1 MFFVLAFGR
10 IWNYF
15 EAGPA
20 DMAANELSVLEL
32 VSATFMNY
40 KSKEMIDYMHKEK
53 AYTDTMPNQVI
64 PYSLAKQ
71 LNELR

>member
-1 MFFVLAFGR
+1 
-10 IWNYF
+10 
-15 EAGPA
+15 
-20 DMAANELSVLEL
+20 MAANELSVLEL